1 MSFDNARKSGAHGV
15 GIWASELSHRIK
27 IWARAVIVS
36 GMLALFLLG
45 YLVHKTVPVVWL
57 EVTLKFQVAKL
68 FRGSPI
74 GPTFT
79 IEGIR
84 FTAHDMLRKRESY
97 QMEAA
102 VLHRLRTL
110 LWFASPVFFLVLGGF
125 WLVVRRKD
133 ASMARGEHIR
143 GMTLVSEKK
152 LAKMVKRGPGLLPF
166 GSVILPRKY
175 EAEHVMIAG
184 KTRVG
189 KTVALMQQLVAIRD
203 AGLPAVVYD
212 FKGEYV
218 EKFYR
223 PGVDHIANPLDERGI
238 KWNIFDDIDNIP
250 DISAVTGS
258 LIPQGGGEE
267 HFWCAAAQDVLRGVV
282 SGLHPQGRCSNEDL
296 WKALFSKIQNIAQI
310 CDSTEQGAAGLK
322 YIEDTSGK
330 QALIVGAVL
339 MSYVSWLE
347 FACNG
352 SGFSIK
358 KWIDEPKGSFIFIT
372 GRPEV
377 ENTLRPYISL
387 LIDLLGKRLL
397 SVSDDKK
404 RRIYFVLDEFGN
416 LQKLPSIKRLLTA
429 GGSKGA
435 TVLLGF
441 QDFAA
446 IAKTYGREDAETILN
461 SCGTSL
467 VLKLSDETTARIF
480 SGRFGETQ
488 DWEVTE
494 THSTGEGKSR
504 NGVSFTRA
512 KRTDRLLLPSEIQS
526 LPKLQGFLL
535 IPEHEPAK
543 IKLRINGAN
552 QLPAVNKA
560 FILRPGLSLDD
571 IKAKEVVVE
580 KQKATALLSVT
591 PSSPQN
597 KECPVMDVP
606 NPSPDKVPRDNGKEF

>member
-1 MSFDNARKSGAHGV
+1 MSSGTPNRLVGA
-15 GIWASELSHRIK
+15 GIWVSDLSHKIR
-27 IWARAVIVS
+27 IWARAVIVAS
-36 GMLALFLLG
+36 LLFLL
-45 YLVHKTVPVVWL
+45 LLAFLAQKNIPAVWL
-57 EVTLKFQVAKL
+57 EVTWKFQVAKL
-68 FRGSPI
+68 FRNSPI

-79 IEGIR
+79 IEGKR
-84 FTAHDMLRKRESY
+84 YTAHDMLRKRESY

-102 VLHRLRTL
+102 VLYLLRTL
-110 LWFASPVFFLVLGGF
+110 CWFSSPVIILVLGIFG
-125 WLVVRRKD
+125 LVVRRKN
-133 ASMARGEHIR
+133 AAVSRGEHIR
-143 GMTLVSEKK
+143 GMTLVTEKQ
-152 LAKMVKRGPGLLPF
+152 LARMMKKEPGLLPF
-166 GSVILPRKY
+166 GSVTLPGRY

-184 KTRVG
+184 KTQVG

-223 PGVDHIANPLDERGI
+223 PGVDHIANPLDERGV
-238 KWNIFDDIDNIP
+238 KWNIFDDIENIP

-267 HFWCAAAQDVLRGVV
+267 HFWCAAAQDVLRGVI
-282 SGLHPQGRCSNEDL
+282 SGLNPQGKSNNEDL
-296 WKALFSKIQNIAQI
+296 WKALSSKIQNIAKL
-310 CDSTEQGAAGLK
+310 CDSTDQGAAGFK
-322 YIEDTSGK
+322 YIEDVSSK

-352 SGFSIK
+352 SGFSLR
-358 KWIDEPKGSFIFIT
+358 KWLDDPKGSFLFIT

-387 LIDLLGKRLL
+387 LIDLLGKRFL
-397 SVSDDKK
+397 SISEDRK

-416 LQKLPSIKRLLTA
+416 LQKLPTIKRLLTA

-467 VLKLSDETTARIF
+467 VLKLSDESTARIF

-494 THSTGEGKSR
+494 TRSRGEGRSR

-512 KRTDRLLLPSEIQS
+512 KKTDRLLLPSEIQS

-535 IPEHEPAK
+535 MPEHEPAK
-543 IKLRINGAN
+543 IQLRIEPAN
-552 QLPAVNKA
+552 QLPASNKA
-560 FILRPGLSLDD
+560 FILRAGLSLDD
-571 IKAKEVVVE
+571 IQAKEAELKKLKAGVLPLP
-580 KQKATALLSVT
+580 QKREVPETKPPEPF
-591 PSSPQN
+591 PSKPLP
-597 KECPVMDVP
+597 KDELD
-606 NPSPDKVPRDNGKEF
+606 F

>member
-1 MSFDNARKSGAHGV
+1 MSFSATGGSGLRGF
-15 GIWASELSHRIK
+15 GIWASDFRIRIK
-27 IWARAVIVS
+27 LWSGVIISSVALS
-36 GMLALFLLG
+36 CVAFVVLSLTRIPAGML
-45 YLVHKTVPVVWL
+45 
-57 EVTLKFQVAKL
+57 EVFWKLQAAKL
-68 FRGSPI
+68 LRGFFI
-74 GPTFT
+74 QPTFT
-79 IEGIR
+79 VSGWRYPAPVLLQSIEAHRIE
-84 FTAHDMLRKRESY
+84 TAVLRELIHLAWLASLTSPLVIGLGWLILLRKIGR
-97 QMEAA
+97 A
-102 VLHRLRTL
+102 T
-110 LWFASPVFFLVLGGF
+110 
-125 WLVVRRKD
+125 
-133 ASMARGEHIR
+133 RGEHIR
-143 GMTLVSEKK
+143 GMTLVTEKR
-152 LAKMVKRGPGLLPF
+152 LAKMAKKEPGLLPF
-166 GSVILPRKY
+166 GSVILPGKY
-175 EAEHVMIAG
+175 EGEHIMIAG
-184 KTRVG
+184 KTQVG

-203 AGLPAVVYD
+203 AGLSAIVYD

-223 PGVDHIANPLDERGI
+223 PGVDHIANPLDTRGI
-238 KWNIFDDIDNIP
+238 RWNIFDDIENIP

-267 HFWCAAAQDVLRGVV
+267 HFWCAAAQDVLRGVI
-282 SGLHPQGRCSNEDL
+282 SGLHAQGKSTNEEL
-296 WKALFSKIQNIAQI
+296 WEALSSQMLDIARL
-310 CDSTEQGAAGLK
+310 CASTEQGAAGLK
-322 YIEDTSGK
+322 YIEDVSGK

-352 SGFSIK
+352 CGFSIK

-387 LIDLLGKRLL
+387 LIDLLGKRFL
-397 SVSDDKK
+397 SIPDHRK

-416 LQKLPSIKRLLTA
+416 LQKLPTIKRLLTA

-446 IAKTYGREDAETILN
+446 IVKTYGREDAETILN

-467 VLKLSDETTARIF
+467 VLKLSDETSARIF

-504 NGVSFTRA
+504 NSVSFSRA

-543 IKLRINGAN
+543 IRLRINLAN

-560 FILRPGLSLDD
+560 FIIRSGLSLED
-571 IKAKEVVVE
+571 IQAKEKAIE
-580 KQKATALLSVT
+580 KQRVAAVLNLG
-591 PSSPQN
+591 PSSSQLQKDPRREPPKSSPAN
-597 KECPVMDVP
+597 RSSYNDMD
-606 NPSPDKVPRDNGKEF
+606 F